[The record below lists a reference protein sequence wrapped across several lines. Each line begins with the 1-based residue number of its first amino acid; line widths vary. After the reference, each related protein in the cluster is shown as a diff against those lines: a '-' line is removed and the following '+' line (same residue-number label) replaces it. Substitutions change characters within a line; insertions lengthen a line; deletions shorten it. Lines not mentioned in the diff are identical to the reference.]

1 MSQSTSVRLNKELLN
16 SIESPQDPT
25 SISSSEN
32 DNVDKRP
39 SSEFTCFFVTFCSVG
54 FVNAFGVFQ
63 EYYEQALLS
72 NKSASDIS
80 WLGSVNIFC
89 MFGCTSIAGIL
100 TDKYGPRF
108 PLCFGSLVMVFALM
122 MMSLS
127 TQYYQLF
134 LTQAVLFGVGISFV
148 ILPAMATVSYYYAAS
163 RSLAMGITVAGS
175 SLGGVIWPIALHRL
189 LSEVKFGW
197 TIRIAAFMMIPLLGL
212 GCLMMDRPREFANRP
227 KPKADFSIVKN
238 PVIIFLSIGLFLVFL
253 GLFSPLFYIPS
264 YMVSL
269 GKDAN
274 LAFYMVSI
282 VNAASLFG
290 RVLPGLLAD
299 KTGNYN
305 VLFLVTV
312 FSGLVACC
320 WTKATSVG
328 GIVVF
333 SLAYGLASGVS
344 SPLNL
349 ELPRFNWTFNSLT
362 LMKAVISLQSPCAA
376 QIVPKEQF
384 GLAMGAV
391 MTFLSISGLIGTPIS
406 GQVLSPYGYLG
417 LSLFSGLAMLL
428 GSVFILIARLKIKT
442 GLLVKV

>member
-1 MSQSTSVRLNKELLN
+1 MSQSTSVRLNKELLY

-39 SSEFTCFFVTFCSVG
+39 SSEFTSRAMLILISCFFVTFCSVG

-72 NKSASDIS
+72 NRSASDIS

-333 SLAYGLASGVS
+333 SLAYGLASGSAV
-344 SPLNL
+344 
-349 ELPRFNWTFNSLT
+349 T
-362 LMKAVISLQSPCAA
+362 LRGSDR
-376 QIVPKEQF
+376 PKEQF